1 MVELSPNSERPG
13 RFAVATL
20 GCRLNQAESDE
31 LARRLAAAGLVPVD
45 LEDGADVYVVNTCTV
60 THIAD
65 RKARHLI
72 RQLKRSNPGAIMVV
86 TGCYAQVAPGELL
99 AMPEVDLLVPN
110 REKDR
115 LPEIV
120 LGEWERR
127 FGPVPTRLED
137 LAAAAYTWV
146 DRPGHARA
154 LLKIQD
160 GCNYVC
166 AFCIVPRARGRHR
179 SVPLLELVE
188 KTRRFAAEGFEEVV
202 LTGVCIGAYGLEWD
216 GRSHFYELV
225 CALLEHTPI
234 RRIRFSSIDPADF
247 DLRLL
252 DLFPNERLCRHFHLP
267 LQSGSDRVLARMRRR
282 YTAGQYRELVAAV
295 RSRVPGAFVAAD
307 VIVGFP
313 GESEADFEA
322 TYRLCQELEFAGLHV
337 FRYSPRPGTLAARFP
352 DQVPEGVKKAR
363 SERLIALAEESAAA
377 FRRSQ
382 VGQVLEVIVEGPA
395 EAGPEGRWWEGLAD
409 NYLRVRFPAAEAAV
423 GRLRRVRVTG
433 CEGDLLVAHPV

>member
-1 MVELSPNSERPG
+1 MVESGLNPQRSP

-31 LARRLAAAGLVPVD
+31 LERRLAAAGLVPVEP
-45 LEDGADVYVVNTCTV
+45 EDGADIYVVNTCTV

-72 RQLKRSNPGAIMVV
+72 RQLKRSNPGAIVV
-86 TGCYAQVAPGELL
+86 ATGCYAQVAPGELL
-99 AMPEVDLLVPN
+99 SMPEVDLVVPN

-115 LPEIV
+115 LPDIV
-120 LGEWERR
+120 LGEWAER
-127 FGPVPTRLED
+127 FGPIPSRLGD
-137 LAAAAYTWV
+137 LAVGAYTWA
-146 DRPGHARA
+146 DRPGRARA

-179 SVPLLELVE
+179 SVPIPELVE
-188 KTRRFAAEGFEEVV
+188 RTRRFAAEGFQEVV

-225 CALLEHTPI
+225 WALLEQTPV

-252 DLFPNERLCRHFHLP
+252 DLLPSDRLCRHFHLP
-267 LQSGSDRVLARMRRR
+267 LQSGSDGVLARMRRR
-282 YTAGQYRELVAAV
+282 YTVGQYRELVGAI

-322 TYRLCQELEFAGLHV
+322 TYRLCAELGFAGLHV

-363 SERLIALAEESAAA
+363 SERLIALAEASAAA

-382 VGQVLEVIVEGPA
+382 VGQTLEVVVEGPA
-395 EAGPEGRWWEGLAD
+395 GAGPEGPWWEGLSD
-409 NYLRVRFPAAEAAV
+409 NYLRVRFPAPEAAV

-433 CEGDLLVAHPV
+433 CEGDQLVAHPV

>member
-1 MVELSPNSERPG
+1 MTNSHAGP

-31 LARRLAAAGLVPVD
+31 LERKLAAAGLVPVEP
-45 LEDGADVYVVNTCTV
+45 EDSADIYVVNTCTV

-72 RQLKRSNPGAIMVV
+72 RHLKRLNPAAVV
-86 TGCYAQVAPGELL
+86 VATGCYAQVAPGELSS
-99 AMPEVDLLVPN
+99 MPEVDLVVPN
-110 REKDR
+110 RQKDL
-115 LPEIV
+115 LPEII
-120 LGEWERR
+120 LRAWEER
-127 FGPVPTRLED
+127 FGPVLPRLQD
-137 LAAAAYTWV
+137 VAAGACTWV
-146 DRPGHARA
+146 DRPGRARA

-179 SVPLLELVE
+179 SVPVPELVE
-188 KTRRFAAEGFEEVV
+188 RVRAFAAEGFDEVV

-216 GRSHFYELV
+216 GRPHLYDLV
-225 CALLEHTPI
+225 RTLLDETPV

-252 DLFPNERLCRHFHLP
+252 DLYPSGRLCRHFHLP
-267 LQSGSDRVLARMRRR
+267 LQSGSDAVLRRMRRR
-282 YTAGQYRELVAAV
+282 YTAGQYRELVEAI
-295 RSRVPGAFVAAD
+295 RSRIPGAFIAAD

-322 TYRLCQELEFAGLHV
+322 TFDLCRELGFAGLHV

-352 DQVPEGVKKAR
+352 DQVPEPVKRAR
-363 SERLIALAEESAAA
+363 SERLIALAEELAAA
-377 FRRSQ
+377 FRASQ
-382 VGQVLEVIVEGPA
+382 LGATLEVVVEGPA
-395 EAGPEGRWWEGLAD
+395 QCGPSGTWWEGLSD
-409 NYLRVRFPAAEAAV
+409 NYLRVHFPAPGAVV
-423 GRLRRVRVTG
+423 GRIRRVRITG
-433 CEGDLLVAHPV
+433 IDGDLLLAEPV